1 MSGYTQPRSAIVR
14 ILSELDLKADF
25 FKEIICNRHHGN
37 FVNQIIF
44 SGKMTA
50 QKYYNIIASCIL

>member
-1 MSGYTQPRSAIVR
+1 MSGYTQPRSATAR
-14 ILSELDLKADF
+14 ILRELDLKADF
-25 FKEIICNRHHGN
+25 LKKSFAMDMVT